1 MKDFVSFFLVLILI
15 TTFYTYLESKSLGV
29 DYVVSNVD
37 GKKYLVRN
45 YEDKQEAADLLAK
58 MTRRLRYLV
67 DNLEPTLSEEDT
79 KRLRNNFNE
88 DVISES
94 SPGSTYTSYSI
105 NKGSKLVFCIRR
117 REKGEPESLI
127 DLNTVMFVAIHELA
141 HLATKSIG
149 HTPEFWANMKILLKT
164 ASKLKLDNE
173 IIYNPVKYSE
183 TPQKYCGMT
192 IHSSPLY

>member
-37 GKKYLVRN
+37 GRKYLVRN
-45 YEDKQEAADLLAK
+45 YEDKQEAADLLAR
-58 MTRRLRYLV
+58 MTRRLRFLV

-79 KRLRNNFNE
+79 KRLRKNFNE

-105 NKGSKLVFCIRR
+105 NKGSKLVFCIRN

-149 HTPEFWANMKILLKT
+149 HTPEFWENMRILLKT
-164 ASKLKLDNE
+164 ASKLELDNE
-173 IIYNPVKYSE
+173 IIYKPVKYSE

>member
-45 YEDKQEAADLLAK
+45 YEDKQEAADLLSR
-58 MTRRLRYLV
+58 MTIRLRYLV
-67 DNLEPTLSEEDT
+67 DNLGNALNEEDT
-79 KRLRNNFNE
+79 KRLRSNFNE
-88 DVISES
+88 DAISES

-105 NKGSKLVFCIRR
+105 NKGSKLVFCIRDR
-117 REKGEPESLI
+117 KKGQPEKLI
-127 DLNTVMFVAIHELA
+127 DLNTIMFVAIHELS

-149 HTPEFWANMKILLKT
+149 HTPEFWDNMKKLLKR
-164 ASKLKLDNE
+164 ASELKMDNQV
-173 IIYNPVKYSE
+173 IYKPVEYSKQ
-183 TPQKYCGMT
+183 PKDYCGMQIT
-192 IHSSPLY
+192 SSPLY